1 MMWYNPFYNW
11 QNFSKAFENNLM
23 EFAGWRE
30 WAFVDPISGD
40 LLAFKS
46 FMQLNYSVNHKVIN
60 SAISDEFVSYN
71 KLINPEELDVQGAI
85 TGKPDEIGEALD
97 TLIYYSQS
105 TDLLN
110 VLTPEKYY
118 INFNMYKLSYKRD
131 ARDGVDCVFFEA
143 KLQEI
148 RQVEAQYTNVK
159 IRRTHRSGVKQA
171 DNESFLKKAGD
182 STWRKA
188 FNTDFKLGNMFGGLV
203 GK

>member
-11 QNFSKAFENNLM
+11 QNFSKAFENDLR

-30 WAFVDPISGD
+30 WAFVDAKSGD
-40 LLAFKS
+40 MLAFKS
-46 FMQLNYSVNHKVIN
+46 FMRLNYSVTHKVIN
-60 SAISDEFVSYN
+60 SAISDNFVSYN

-85 TGKPDEIGEALD
+85 KGKPDEIGNAID
-97 TLIYYSQS
+97 ALIYYSQS

-110 VLTPEKYY
+110 VLTPDRYFTG
-118 INFNMYKLSYKRD
+118 FNMCKLNYKRE
-131 ARDGVDCVFFEA
+131 AKDGVDLVIFEA

-148 RQVEAQYTNVK
+148 RQVETQYTNVK

-182 STWRKA
+182 STWRPA
-188 FNTDFKLGNMFGGLV
+188 FKTDFKLGSLFGGLV
-203 GK
+203 GR